1 VARVQGH
8 ECACAASK
16 YFEASITMAVG
27 GLDIDIGLWVDLRRF
42 I

>member
-1 VARVQGH
+1 MARAQGH
-8 ECACAASK
+8 ECTCAALK

-27 GLDIDIGLWVDLRRF
+27 GNIDIGLWVDLRRF